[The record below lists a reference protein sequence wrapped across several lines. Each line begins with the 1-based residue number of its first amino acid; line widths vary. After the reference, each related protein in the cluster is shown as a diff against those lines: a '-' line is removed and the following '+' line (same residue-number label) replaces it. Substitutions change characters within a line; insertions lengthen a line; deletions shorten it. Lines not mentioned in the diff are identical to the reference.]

1 MDRVVLSGLL
11 IGGQVVLQACID
23 VPRLAFDDRGRLT
36 ENDARAD
43 GPSGTA
49 DQGAEDRPSLP
60 TDGPP
65 VVVMDAVVDV
75 WLGDAPV
82 VADGRVVSDL
92 NAADAVAPDALAT
105 DGPLPDGPP
114 PDGPPPDGPLPDGPL
129 PDGPPPFPPS
139 APERILV
146 EGGEGVSALGSTVL
160 ALPDQNGD
168 GFADAAIA
176 APGQF
181 GRVGGRVRIVS
192 GFDGTILATL
202 GREVG
207 VDGDFGRAM
216 VLADLNSDLRPEL
229 YVSTPAA
236 SIGRGRV
243 QGFTLPELGDLGRV
257 TGTAINGHLGTA
269 LAAGRQHG
277 LPVVFALKYVD
288 RGDPTIVPLLL
299 EGLAPGFDLDA
310 GGPEIE
316 LRQLNI
322 PGLVRNLATTRALD
336 GGGDDDCI
344 VSWGVG
350 PSPEAVVRGASDGAD
365 RGVVA
370 NYEPAPEPPIG
381 FGQSLLVAPAP
392 SRLAEPTLYVGHP
405 GAAGG
410 GQVLGFA
417 LDRIGPQNRTFSF
430 SSVEPSIAFGTSLAV
445 APNFWR
451 RPNGVAAICVGDTGD
466 PLHAGRVECV
476 GPDLEDRFVVRSDA
490 LDDDFG
496 RSISVSATRDVD
508 GSWLL
513 VVGAPLTLVGAARSG
528 AVHLLHLRFDP

>member
-1 MDRVVLSGLL
+1 M
-11 IGGQVVLQACID
+11 
-23 VPRLAFDDRGRLT
+23 
-36 ENDARAD
+36 
-43 GPSGTA
+43 
-49 DQGAEDRPSLP
+49 
-60 TDGPP
+60 
-65 VVVMDAVVDV
+65 
-75 WLGDAPV
+75 
-82 VADGRVVSDL
+82 
-92 NAADAVAPDALAT
+92 
-105 DGPLPDGPP
+105 
-114 PDGPPPDGPLPDGPL
+114 
-129 PDGPPPFPPS
+129 
-139 APERILV
+139 
-146 EGGEGVSALGSTVL
+146 L

-176 APGQF
+176 APGQL
-181 GRVGGRVRIVS
+181 GRVGGRVHIVS

-202 GREVG
+202 GRDVG
-207 VDGDFGRAM
+207 VGGDFGRAM

-229 YVSTPAA
+229 YVSTPAV
-236 SIGRGRV
+236 SNGRGRV
-243 QGFTLPELGDLGRV
+243 EGFTLPALGDLGRA
-257 TGTAINGHLGTA
+257 TGTAIDGHLGTA
-269 LAAGRQHG
+269 LAAGSQHG

-299 EGLAPGFDLDA
+299 EDLA
-310 GGPEIE
+310 GGFVDLAAGRPEIE
-316 LRQLNI
+316 LGHLNI
-322 PGLVRNLATTRALD
+322 PGLVWNLATARALD

-344 VSWGVG
+344 VSWGGG
-350 PSPEAVVRGASDGAD
+350 PLPEVVVRWTSDGAD
-365 RGVVA
+365 RVVA
-370 NYEPAPEPPIG
+370 NYQPAPDPPIG

-392 SRLAEPTLYVGHP
+392 NRLAEPTLYVGHP
-405 GAAGG
+405 EAAGG

-417 LDRIGPQNRTFSF
+417 LDRVGPQNRTFSF

-445 APNFWR
+445 APNFWG

-496 RSISVSATRDVD
+496 RSISASATRDVD